1 MRISAFLSKA
11 ANLGREFFWSESCF
25 LCRKLLLT
33 DEYYVCN
40 NCLDALPVTRITSQ
54 DPIPCFSLAEHTGD
68 YRRLIHTIKY
78 EERWALG
85 RQLGKK
91 LAREAKG
98 YLQNQRCDSV
108 IAVPIHRL
116 RRMRRG
122 YNQAEEIATSIS
134 RELGLLNLTGS
145 LVRARFT
152 ESQVGKGHNDR
163 YSNVLHAF
171 TCHHPQ
177 KVQEKNIALVDD
189 VITSG
194 ATIRECANVL
204 LEAGAKAVFGLSLTR
219 AGISQH
225 IM

>member
-1 MRISAFLSKA
+1 VKIAALLSKA
-11 ANLGREFFWSESCF
+11 GNLGREFFWSENCY
-25 LCRKLLLT
+25 LCRKLLL
-33 DEYYVCN
+33 DYEYYICN
-40 NCLDALPVTRITSQ
+40 HCLDALPVTRITSQ

-68 YRRLIHTIKY
+68 YRRFIHTIKY

-98 YLQNQRCDSV
+98 YLQNQSCDSV
-108 IAVPIHRL
+108 VAVPIHRL

-122 YNQAEEIATSIS
+122 YNQAEEIAFSLS
-134 RELGLLNLTGS
+134 RELGLSNLTGS

-163 YSNVLHAF
+163 YTNVLNAF
-171 TCHHPQ
+171 TCRHP
-177 KVQEKNIALVDD
+177 KRVQGKSIALVDD

-194 ATIRECANVL
+194 ATIRECASVL